1 MSTPSTPRPRRALTQ
16 WVGFPVLVL
25 LVYFVAGS
33 ILLPLIDGVAHI
45 VAVAVLVAI
54 GLYLLVWLWRWGSGP
69 KAARTSLTSLADVTL
84 HRLGRT
90 ADTAGEVT
98 VLTSRTPVPESR
110 FFRSPLTTVR
120 AWRGDFP
127 DAILVPGI
135 TSGASRA
142 LRVGVQ
148 MEGGGKL
155 YLVGF
160 IAPEQDRELL
170 ATLEP
175 LAARGEYVSVPA
187 QILQSTI
194 GTGLT
199 IDLDLAVIPAAPNTP

>member
-1 MSTPSTPRPRRALTQ
+1 MTTPTTPRPRRALTQ
-16 WVGFPVLVL
+16 WVGYPVLVL

-33 ILLPLIDGVAHI
+33 VLLPLVDGVAHI

-69 KAARTSLTSLADVTL
+69 KAARKPLTSLRDVTL
-84 HRLGRT
+84 RALGRD
-90 ADTAGEVT
+90 ADTVGDVT
-98 VLTSRTPVPESR
+98 VLASRTPVPESR
-110 FFRSPLTTVR
+110 FFRSPLTTVQ

-127 DAILVPGI
+127 AAILVPGI
-135 TSGASRA
+135 TSGVSRN

-148 MEGGGKL
+148 MEGGGKV

-170 ATLEP
+170 ERLEP

-187 QILQSTI
+187 QILKSTL
-194 GTGLT
+194 GHNLT
-199 IDLDLAVIPAAPNTP
+199 IDLDLSVIPAELG